1 MDENYPYIIM
11 DVHGW
16 NSSIIMLAM
25 FNVNVHDNYLEYHVL
40 FSKLEIESN
49 NNNFKN

>member
-1 MDENYPYIIM
+1 MDENHPYSIM

-16 NSSIIMLAM
+16 NLSIMMLAM
-25 FNVNVHDNYLEYHVL
+25 VNVNVHDNYLEYHVL
-40 FSKLEIESN
+40 FSKLELKLN